1 MGLFQDSLKKWF
13 YKNGTKVL
21 TDTSRVTLLDASGN
35 PLGSASMD
43 EFVRKVAA
51 TLTSPDDYVDLGLPS
66 GLLWGTK
73 NIGAT
78 SPTGWGWYFSWG
90 NLDGHPEGSGY
101 NFSQDVYDA
110 TDAASISQDLD
121 ASQDAV
127 RAIKGGTWRMPTQ
140 YDFAELFNSAY
151 TTNGW
156 TTVNGVNGIKVTS
169 KINGKSVFFPAA
181 GDYDGTSLYYRRS
194 YGYYW
199 SSSWVSATDARVL
212 NFSSSSVNPQNSLY
226 RRSGFSLRG
235 VM

>member
-90 NLDGHPEGSGY
+90 NLDGHPDGSGY

-151 TTNGW
+151 TTNEW
-156 TTVNGVNGIKVTS
+156 TTVDGVNGRKVTS

-181 GDYDGTSLYYRRS
+181 GDYDSTSLYGRGAV
-194 YGYYW
+194 GYYW
-199 SSSWVSATDARVL
+199 SSSWISAASARDL
-212 NFSSSSVNPQNSLY
+212 YFNSSSVNPQHSFSRLY
-226 RRSGFSLRG
+226 GFSLRG

>member
-1 MGLFQDSLKKWF
+1 MDFGVSLKNAF

-21 TDTSRVTLLDASGN
+21 TDTSRVTLLNANGE

-101 NFSQDVYDA
+101 NFSQDVYD
-110 TDAASISQDLD
+110 TTNAASISQDLD
-121 ASQDAV
+121 VSQDAV
-127 RAIKGGTWRMPTQ
+127 RAIKGGTWRMPTR
-140 YDFAELFNSAY
+140 YDFAELFNSSY
-151 TTNGW
+151 TTNEW
-156 TTVNGVNGIKVTS
+156 TTVNGVNGRNVTS
-169 KINGKSVFFPAA
+169 KINGKSIFFPAA
-181 GDYDGTSLYYRRS
+181 GYYVGTSLTSRGS
-194 YGYYW
+194 VGLYW
-199 SSSWVSATDARVL
+199 SSSWISATDARGL
-212 NFSSSSVNPQNSLY
+212 NFNSSSVNHQDNNG
-226 RRSGFSLRG
+226 RRLGLSLRG

>member
-1 MGLFQDSLKKWF
+1 MDFEVSLKNAF

-21 TDTSRVTLLDASGN
+21 TDTSRVTLLNANGE

-101 NFSQDVYDA
+101 NFSQDVYNA
-110 TDAASISQDLD
+110 TDAASISTDLT

-140 YDFAELFNSAY
+140 YDFVELFNSEY
-151 TTNGW
+151 TTNEW
-156 TTVNGVNGIKVTS
+156 TTVDGVNGRKVTS
-169 KINGKSVFFPAA
+169 KINGNSVFFPAA
-181 GDYDGTSLYYRRS
+181 GIYDSTSLGNRGS
-194 YGYYW
+194 LGFYW
-199 SSSWVSATDARVL
+199 SSTYNSATNARDL
-212 NFSSSSVNPQNSLY
+212 YFNSSNALPQNVDN
-226 RRSGFSLRG
+226 RRYGFSLRG